1 MDFGDILDDW
11 EALKKREARA
21 AKNAAKSVSKKPLKP
36 SAKADAS
43 APASIGKSAPAS
55 TGARPSA
62 ITAAQTATVAAATAE
77 AAAKKALSRW
87 LDLHGVEDKDSADRN
102 PDGKNSGPQDR
113 SGRIAESDR
122 IRRMTP
128 QDSIDLH
135 GMNGRD
141 AETALRAFLVSAVSR
156 GFDKILIIHGKGNHS
171 PGDQV
176 LGGVVRRVLES
187 SDLAGSFGYA
197 GRDQGGRGATWVAIR
212 KPGYFSR

>member
-11 EALKKREARA
+11 EALKKRETRA

-43 APASIGKSAPAS
+43 ASASTGKSAPAS
-55 TGARPSA
+55 TGVRPS
-62 ITAAQTATVAAATAE
+62 ATVAAVAAANAE

-102 PDGKNSGPQDR
+102 PDGKDSGPQDR

-141 AETALRAFLVSAVSR
+141 AENALRAFLVSAVSR